1 MRSIWGQDSSTV
13 FEASSTDAVSSVCSA
28 SRLRFC
34 AAAIAWTSVCG
45 STCMVRRSVPRPV
58 NSSTG
63 VPGLNLR
70 LTARP
75 SLFCLRFFALMNM
88 SVAQPV
94 RSCPSMAVPRGRPT
108 IIFGQS
114 RPSFACNI

>member
-1 MRSIWGQDSSTV
+1 MT
-13 FEASSTDAVSSVCSA
+13 
-28 SRLRFC
+28 
-34 AAAIAWTSVCG
+34 AWTSVCG

-75 SLFCLRFFALMNM
+75 SFFCFWFFPLMNM

-94 RSCPSMAVPRGRPT
+94 RSLPSMAVPRGSPT

-114 RPSFACNI
+114 RPSFACNV

>member
-1 MRSIWGQDSSTV
+1 MRSICGQDSSTV
-13 FEASSTDAVSSVCSA
+13 FEASSTDAVSSVFSA

-34 AAAIAWTSVCG
+34 ASMTAWTSVCG
-45 STCMVRRSVPRPV
+45 STCMVRRSAPRPV

-63 VPGLNLR
+63 VPGLNLM

-75 SLFCLRFFALMNM
+75 SFFCLWFFALMNM

-94 RSCPSMAVPRGRPT
+94 RSLPSMAVPRGSPT

-114 RPSFACNI
+114 RPSFACNV